1 MYFQVPCKAT
11 DKQGNEPVKS
21 LSDFFIIRF
30 SPRSFFMRFSI
41 LVLLGLA
48 LVSASVVYAV
58 DSDRAPR
65 PTPLTRPEMK
75 QYLED
80 MKERKLRI
88 PLPELTDADKEK
100 LGERAF
106 SYESR
111 LRYHYSP
118 SNEGQGAGR
127 TGGAGG
133 GGFGRESDSD
143 MTLDYAFK
151 TQLFWIVSRTNN
163 CQY

>member
-1 MYFQVPCKAT
+1 
-11 DKQGNEPVKS
+11 
-21 LSDFFIIRF
+21 
-30 SPRSFFMRFSI
+30 MRFSK
-41 LVLLGLA
+41 LVLFGLA

-100 LGERAF
+100 LGERAS

-111 LRYHYSP
+111 LRYHYSS

-133 GGFGRESDSD
+133 GGGGGGFGRESDPD